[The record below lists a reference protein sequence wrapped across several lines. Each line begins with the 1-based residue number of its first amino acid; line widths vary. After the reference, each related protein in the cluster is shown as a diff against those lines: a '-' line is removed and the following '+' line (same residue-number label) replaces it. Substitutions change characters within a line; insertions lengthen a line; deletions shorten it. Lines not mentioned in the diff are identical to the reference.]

1 MGTEVFA
8 SFEVAASYALIAG
21 GIGTAA
27 FGIVDVA
34 CKSAAP
40 YFRLFGIQPANE
52 AGFDKLSKL
61 WENDPRLKQNL
72 IKILDE
78 ASFESHLKQ
87 LYLDGELEGQVHEI
101 LSLAFGL
108 LAEQE
113 GVVVESG
120 QDVTTSVGTRIAP
133 ALKFEFKLR
142 AAITQAKNAYRNK
155 TRGLASVIA
164 ICLAL
169 VGAIN
174 QVTSGSTGFDWTM
187 LLIWL
192 FLGIVA
198 VPIAP
203 MAKDFAGRLSD
214 GSKAVRMSPS
224 RGLD

>member
-1 MGTEVFA
+1 MGAEVFA

-34 CKSAAP
+34 FKSAAP
-40 YFRLFGIQPANE
+40 YFTLFGLQPANE
-52 AGFDKLSKL
+52 AGFDKLSEL
-61 WENDPRLKQNL
+61 WKDDAGLKQNL
-72 IKILDE
+72 IKILGDD
-78 ASFESHLKQ
+78 SFESHLKQ
-87 LYLDGELEGQVHEI
+87 LYLDGELEGQIHEI

-113 GVVVESG
+113 GVAPKSG
-120 QDVTTSVGTRIAP
+120 QDVTPSVKIVITP

-142 AAITQAKNAYRNK
+142 AAITQAKNAYRNR

-164 ICLAL
+164 VCLAL
-169 VGAIN
+169 VGAVN
-174 QVTSGSTGFDWTM
+174 QVPSGSVGFDWTM

-214 GSKAVRMSPS
+214 GSKAVRMLPS